1 MTAPD
6 LSACNLVDLTR
17 KLVPG
22 REDRKLELRREVL
35 EVDDTFWHEIDTVS
49 HIGTHLECP
58 SHFYESGGKDVADY
72 TVGQC
77 CGRAVLLD
85 LSSTEAGAEMSAADL
100 ARAAAGRFEG
110 GDIAVLTSGRSA
122 EDERPHLTVESARYL
137 ADQRIKML
145 AIDDTIS
152 LGATVP
158 IIREVHDIM
167 MGVDIPFLEN
177 LANLDQLECDV
188 FYLAAWPW
196 PVEGLDSS
204 PVRAVAFVPHE

>member
-6 LSACNLVDLTR
+6 LSAYRLVDLTR

-22 REDRKLELRREVL
+22 EEDRRLEIRREVL
-35 EVDDTFWHEIDTVS
+35 AVDDTFMHDIDTMS

-58 SHFYESGGKDVADY
+58 SHFYESGGKTVADY
-72 TVGQC
+72 PVQRC
-77 CGRAVLLD
+77 FGRAVLLD
-85 LSSTEAGAEMSAADL
+85 LSFTEPGAEVSAADL
-100 ARAAAGRFEG
+100 QRAAAGRFEKH
-110 GDIAVLTSGRSA
+110 DIAVLTSGRPA
-122 EDERPHLTVESARYL
+122 EGEWPHLTADSARYL
-137 ADQRIKML
+137 ADQHIKML

-158 IIREVHDIM
+158 IVREVHDIL

-177 LANLDQLECDV
+177 LTNLDQLDCDV

-204 PVRAVAFVPHE
+204 PVRAVAFVSPE